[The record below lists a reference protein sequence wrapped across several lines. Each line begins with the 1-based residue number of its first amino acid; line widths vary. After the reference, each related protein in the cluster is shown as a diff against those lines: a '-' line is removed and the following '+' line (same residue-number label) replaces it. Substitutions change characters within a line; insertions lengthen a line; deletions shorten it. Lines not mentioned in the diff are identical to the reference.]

1 MWWMEQKDSRSYVN
15 IHALWYHKEA
25 QVSFLRHPMPL

>member
-15 IHALWYHKEA
+15 IHALWYHKERE
-25 QVSFLRHPMPL
+25 SPIPDNKGRR